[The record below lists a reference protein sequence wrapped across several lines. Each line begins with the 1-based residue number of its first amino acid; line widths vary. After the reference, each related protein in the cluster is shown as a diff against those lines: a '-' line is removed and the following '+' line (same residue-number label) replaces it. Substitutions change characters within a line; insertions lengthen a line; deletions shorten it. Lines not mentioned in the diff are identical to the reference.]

1 MKGAAVIKMNVAYF
15 LTPKCET
22 AFLYEDYSLRQGLEK
37 LKYHGFSA
45 LPVIDREGHYV
56 GTISEGDFLW
66 YLVKGEY
73 RDVEQIDVRG
83 LEYTKIKDVTEIQK
97 YPSVSATAKVEE
109 LFELALQQNFV
120 PIVDD
125 RGLFMGIVTRQRIIN
140 YFYSKAGFIGQEA
153 YENPQTVKTA

>member
-1 MKGAAVIKMNVAYF
+1 MNVAYF

-22 AFLYEDYSLRQGLEK
+22 AYLYDDYSLRQGLEK
-37 LKYHGFSA
+37 MKYHGYTA

-83 LEYTKIKDVTEIQK
+83 LEYTKIKDVVIMQK
-97 YPSVSATAKVEE
+97 YPSVSATSDVEE
-109 LFELALQQNFV
+109 LFGLALNQNFV
-120 PIVDD
+120 PVVDG
-125 RGLFMGIVTRQRIIN
+125 RGLFMGIVTRRKLISH
-140 YFYSKAGFIGQEA
+140 FYETCGISAAKQAAEPCGTES
-153 YENPQTVKTA
+153 YT